1 MASHS
6 QARRSPRSGVE
17 RWSLVAAVAIMAVW
31 GVNFTF
37 VKYVLDKIG
46 VGPFLFIRFLTMPL
60 LGFLLLALVYRR
72 HVAKSW
78 PLREDLPRFVAC
90 GLVGHTAH
98 VGLVTWGI
106 DLSTAFSSA
115 LVLTSGPLFT
125 LLILVF
131 AGVEK
136 LRRRQLAG
144 TFVAFLG
151 IVIFLSDKFVRGVAL
166 AGAGDL
172 VLLFAASLFSLYTV
186 IARPITAR
194 YGPLPVLAYSL
205 LFGAPPLVLVTAP
218 SFFAAQLG
226 ALPPLVWLGLVWA
239 IFVSAFLGWLVWA
252 WVNAVRGLARSAPLQ
267 YLMPPIAGLVAWLTL
282 GEHFTPMKIGGAALT
297 MAGVAWAQFGGGHAP
312 PRETAQA
319 DTP

>member
-6 QARRSPRSGVE
+6 LARRSPGAGVE

-37 VKYVLDKIG
+37 VKYVLDNIG

-72 HVAKSW
+72 HLAKSW

-115 LVLTSGPLFT
+115 LVLTGGPLFT
-125 LLILVF
+125 LLILAY

-144 TFVAFLG
+144 TFAAFLG

-186 IARPITAR
+186 IARPITER

-218 SFFAAQLG
+218 SFFAAPLH